1 MKQTITKLLGGAL
14 FVLLFLVFSIPVH
27 AIDIAVDMT
36 TGSWVNDQV
45 KNDAKTG
52 IYFKVEGS
60 TVTTQAVQEGS
71 TFHFQTQR
79 WNDNNHGW
87 VRSVITIT
95 VDCPVK
101 IGIGN
106 CHFNGNFNGSISDGV
121 NTKNFTTADNCYNH
135 STGDNVT
142 YVYFKENGSKTLTIT
157 CPTYL
162 PFFSIKSVNPA
173 ELPEERTIS
182 FDKGEGEGVV
192 PASRTIDAGSII
204 TLPKNRTL
212 FVEGKTLTGWSDGVN
227 TYAPNSSFTMP
238 NANTTLTAVY
248 TTNTVNLSDRTETVT
263 ITYDLGGTNE
273 NNKYSVAKDATGF
286 MVTQASVNGTTI
298 DVKADILAKGKN
310 FETNNS
316 GWHFIGKD
324 TEVTVPSGKGATFSV
339 FQHNTTSLLLDENS
353 FTIPGNDKDATCT
366 ATSSNTTAVIKQGN
380 DDYWRTLTITLQ
392 APQTVNVPITSA
404 LYGTYYNGE
413 MALTLPANLQA
424 ATIDGEAGGT
434 LTLNYQYSE
443 GDVIP
448 KATPV
453 LLKATA
459 ADTYILTE
467 KIGDVTPAPAGNLLY
482 GSDEA
487 TTTTGGGA
495 GAKYYALQYGLEA
508 KSDVLGFYWVNADG
522 AAFMSGAHK
531 AWLALPAAT
540 PANFFAL
547 DDETTGIKAVETSPV
562 YAGKYYDLQ
571 GRQVAQ
577 PTKGLYI
584 VNGKKVVI
592 K

>member
-1 MKQTITKLLGGAL
+1 MS
-14 FVLLFLVFSIPVH
+14 LLFLVPKPAL
-27 AIDIAVDMT
+27 AIDIALNMAN
-36 TGSWVNDQV
+36 GSWITDEV
-45 KNDAKTG
+45 KTAASTNSSGTG
-52 IYFKVEGS
+52 IYIKVDGS
-60 TVTTQAVQEGS
+60 TVTTQPTAEGA
-71 TFHFQTQR
+71 TFHFVANKY
-79 WNDNNHGW
+79 NDSQHGW
-87 VRSVITIT
+87 VWGVITLT

-106 CHFNGNFNGSISDGV
+106 CQFNTNYNGSVSDG
-121 NTKNFTTADNCYNH
+121 TTTENFTTASNCYHTN
-135 STGDNVT
+135 TTDNVT
-142 YVYFKENGSKTLTIT
+142 YVYFKESGSKTLTIT
-157 CPTYL
+157 CPSYL
-162 PFFSIKSVNPA
+162 PFFSIKTVDPSEIPG
-173 ELPEERTIS
+173 ERTLT
-182 FDKGEGEGVV
+182 FDKGEGAGYA
-192 PASRTIDAGSII
+192 PAERNIDAGSTI
-204 TLPKNRTL
+204 TLPQNRTL

-248 TTNTVNLSDRTETVT
+248 TTNTVNLSDRTGTVT

-316 GWHFIGKD
+316 GWHYIGEN

-339 FQHNTTSLLLDENS
+339 FQYNTTSLLLDENS
-353 FTIPGNDKDATCT
+353 FTIPGKNQNATCT

-380 DDYWRTLTITLQ
+380 SDYWRTLTITLQ

-424 ATIDGEAGGT
+424 ATIDGEAGRT

-459 ADTYILTE
+459 EDTYILTE

-495 GAKYYALQYGLEA
+495 GAKYYALQYGSGT

-531 AWLALPAAT
+531 AWLALPALT
-540 PANFFAL
+540 LANFFAL

-577 PTKGLYI
+577 PSKGLYI